1 MKKYH
6 PSLLHTAALL
16 LCGGFFLR
24 CHAQD
29 SAAQEKPAMNSAAS
43 VVAGTNSMDVLDDK
57 RKIGPGDRVSYRVV
71 EERKQPVSLFVTDSG
86 EIEVPLI
93 GRIPATGKTCK
104 QLALDI
110 REPLEKEYFYK
121 ATVIIGLDF
130 VSGKSHGRVYL
141 TGSLARQGPLDIP
154 PDEVFTVSKAI
165 LRAGGF
171 DQFAN
176 KRKVKLVRKKAD
188 NPAANETI
196 IVDVEDVL
204 DHGHTEN
211 DPVVSPDDM
220 IIVPKKWINY

>member
-1 MKKYH
+1 MKNN
-6 PSLLHTAALL
+6 PSLLLMTALV
-16 LCGGFFLR
+16 LCCGFFIR

-29 SAAQEKPAMNSAAS
+29 SAAQEKSAMSSSAS
-43 VVAGTNSMDVLDDK
+43 VVAGTNSMDVLDDR

-71 EERKQPVSLFVTDSG
+71 EERKDPVALFVTDSG

-93 GRIPATGKTCK
+93 GRINATGKTCK

-110 REPLEKEYFYK
+110 KAPLEREYFYK

-130 VSGKSHGRVYL
+130 MSGKSHGRVYL
-141 TGSLARQGPLDIP
+141 TGNLLRQGPMDIP
-154 PDEVFTVSKAI
+154 SDETFTVSKAI

-176 KRKVKLVRKKAD
+176 KRKVKLVRKKTD
-188 NPAANETI
+188 NPAATETI

-204 DHGHTEN
+204 DHGRTEN
-211 DPVVSPDDM
+211 DPVVNPDDM
-220 IIVPKKWINY
+220 IIVPRKWINY